1 MKKTDYIIDFD
12 RVNELTTIVYSDR
25 LKQGNAFSDGNIGY
39 TLSRKMISDFLNK
52 FTQFKS
58 STTTD
63 EEMNFITE
71 TLVYNKILITKADIR
86 DTKITKVLNEESD
99 T

>member
-1 MKKTDYIIDFD
+1 MNRSDYIIDFD
-12 RVNELTTIVYSDR
+12 RVNELTTIVYSER
-25 LKQGNAFSDGNIGY
+25 VKQSSAFSDGNIGY

-52 FTQFKS
+52 FTQPKSS

-63 EEMNFITE
+63 EEMNFIIE

-86 DTKITKVLNEESD
+86 DTKIDKVINE
-99 T
+99 

>member
-1 MKKTDYIIDFD
+1 MNRSNYIIDFD
-12 RVNELTTIVYSDR
+12 RVNELTTIVYSER
-25 LKQGNAFSDGNIGY
+25 VKQSSAFSDGNIGY

-58 STTTD
+58 TTTD
-63 EEMNFITE
+63 EEMNFIIE

-86 DTKITKVLNEESD
+86 DTKIDKVINE
-99 T
+99 